1 VTLLAPNESL
11 VCVRRFDVAGSV
23 IKENLLKRAVHGDE
37 SLWRHGD
44 EIVSMRS
51 RDVAERVH
59 AKRTYLEPYRLEGGS
74 EGARNLTLWLPARH
88 GGHDRPVRVKAEW
101 AINRNARGI

>member
-1 VTLLAPNESL
+1 MQRALTQLAYVTLLAPNESL
-11 VCVRRFDVAGSV
+11 VRVRRFDVAGSV

-59 AKRTYLEPYRLEGGS
+59 AKRMLDLCMAP
-74 EGARNLTLWLPARH
+74 
-88 GGHDRPVRVKAEW
+88 K
-101 AINRNARGI
+101 